1 MALSASELF
10 FSITELLGGIGLFI
24 YGMELMSREFQKT
37 AGHRLR
43 VFLTRLTSS
52 RWSGLGIGTLLSL
65 LIHSGPTTV
74 MMVGFANAGLMDLAQ
89 SISIMFGA
97 NVGTTL
103 SMQIISFSI
112 DRYCF
117 LAIFVGLM
125 CHLVSRRESLRHLG
139 LVVVGFGL
147 LFLGMRIMSD
157 AVIPL
162 RNSGYFENV
171 LRHTNAATVTGML
184 FGLLLSGLFTA
195 LVQSSGATIGILF
208 ALSTARV
215 FTSIDQVFPLIL
227 GAHIGTCAPALIG
240 SIGASISA
248 RRAALSH
255 LMFNVFGAAIAVIM
269 YRVYE
274 SVIPMTSGSLLRQI
288 ANTHTAV
295 QVLTAMIFM
304 PFTRQYA
311 EFVTRI
317 FPSQQAEPEKSHL
330 DDSHLETPE
339 KAIVAALK
347 ELQRM
352 ATITRRMLQDTMRG
366 FLDLNPERFR
376 YVRKNEEALDT
387 IKEAVNSYLIALA
400 GRQLSRRQSII
411 IQYLMT
417 ATADLE
423 RIGDHVDSIAE
434 LTREK
439 MARNIWFT
447 DDTVMDLIELYKKAD
462 QMLLLTI
469 RSFEPSFYDR
479 PTKLAAEILEMRS
492 QYVAYSLD
500 IKQKEKT
507 KILEKKEDAL
517 SGIFFHRYVTC
528 FNKIV
533 QHSKTIALVE
543 KEPFFFVKEHKLEK
557 RSDKVEPPGKIK
569 RNKAPYDE
577 NIFN

>member
-1 MALSASELF
+1 M
-10 FSITELLGGIGLFI
+10 
-24 YGMELMSREFQKT
+24 
-37 AGHRLR
+37 
-43 VFLTRLTSS
+43 
-52 RWSGLGIGTLLSL
+52 
-65 LIHSGPTTV
+65 
-74 MMVGFANAGLMDLAQ
+74 
-89 SISIMFGA
+89 
-97 NVGTTL
+97 
-103 SMQIISFSI
+103 
-112 DRYCF
+112 
-117 LAIFVGLM
+117 
-125 CHLVSRRESLRHLG
+125 
-139 LVVVGFGL
+139 
-147 LFLGMRIMSD
+147 
-157 AVIPL
+157 
-162 RNSGYFENV
+162 
-171 LRHTNAATVTGML
+171 
-184 FGLLLSGLFTA
+184 
-195 LVQSSGATIGILF
+195 
-208 ALSTARV
+208 
-215 FTSIDQVFPLIL
+215 
-227 GAHIGTCAPALIG
+227 
-240 SIGASISA
+240 
-248 RRAALSH
+248 
-255 LMFNVFGAAIAVIM
+255 
-269 YRVYE
+269 
-274 SVIPMTSGSLLRQI
+274 
-288 ANTHTAV
+288 
-295 QVLTAMIFM
+295 
-304 PFTRQYA
+304 
-311 EFVTRI
+311 
-317 FPSQQAEPEKSHL
+317 
-330 DDSHLETPE
+330 
-339 KAIVAALK
+339 AALK